1 MRPICTSNTALR
13 PVRLQPHSCGFNYQ
27 CWYSKT
33 NIGAVQFVKPE
44 VSMGLLYGVT
54 GCIILLFLCKSFLAT
69 LSEHG
74 HTNTPNTP
82 TVHAQPL
89 SIVLGT
95 APALAPC
102 MAAM

>member
-54 GCIILLFLCKSFLAT
+54 GCIILLFLCKSF
-69 LSEHG
+69 
-74 HTNTPNTP
+74 P
-82 TVHAQPL
+82 AQPPRCANTAILTRLTRLQCTRSL
-89 SIVLGT
+89 SL
-95 APALAPC
+95 
-102 MAAM
+102 